1 MLPLV
6 LVMLAAM
13 TTLTLALVDRGW
25 RLERASR
32 QAVTGEEAWAIRFGV
47 IGRAIDVL
55 TAHDTSMAAPQG
67 TGGVFNW
74 SGNTAGPLRWR
85 RLHPMVGVLDVPTVV
100 GTPGVPSTGG
110 HRQVVWMS
118 PPRWPLR
125 WDPVEGVRVT
135 SADSA
140 WSARVAQLPHRFAP
154 LTSWEPDGDR
164 WMRVRVS
171 PGAAPARLRQS
182 GVLIVDGPLRLT
194 GHWEITGLLLLLG
207 PLTVEGGSLTVR
219 GGVVGD
225 GPTLLPA
232 PGAVALIPDREAIE
246 RALALVGRPTRA
258 PFHLG
263 QNLP

>member
-1 MLPLV
+1 
-6 LVMLAAM
+6 MLAAM

-32 QAVTGEEAWAIRFGV
+32 QAVASEEAWAVRFGE
-47 IGRAIDVL
+47 IGRAIDDL
-55 TAHDTSMAAPQG
+55 TAHDAYMGAPRG
-67 TGGVFNW
+67 SRGAFKG
-74 SGNTAGPLRWR
+74 AGENAWPLRWR
-85 RLHPMVGVLDVPTVV
+85 RLHPMVGVIDVPAVE
-100 GTPGVPSTGG
+100 GTTRVPSTGG
-110 HRQVVWMS
+110 HRQVVWVS

-140 WSARVAQLPHRFAP
+140 WSERVAQLPHRFSPPA
-154 LTSWEPDGDR
+154 SWEPDGDR
-164 WMRVRVS
+164 WGRVRVS
-171 PGAAPARLRQS
+171 PSAAPARLRQS
-182 GVLIVDGPLRLT
+182 GVLIVDGPLRLS
-194 GHWEITGLLLLLG
+194 GRWEVTGLLLLLG
-207 PLTVEGGSLTVR
+207 PLTVEGGALTVR

-225 GPTLLPA
+225 GPIPLPA
-232 PGAVALIPDREAIE
+232 PGGVMLIPDREAVE